1 MPMQISTTTSP
12 LFSATLRPERSL
24 RVAGGWI
31 GLVLAGI
38 VGTPFLIA
46 VPEFLLPGLAGF
58 GLAGAGLVALTIR
71 QSRAARRAEDILVW
85 PDQVEIV
92 IARKGEAR
100 QMRRFDPKR
109 VRLVLQRDEN
119 ERTTAMHL
127 HTDSES
133 IEIGAFMAIADK
145 SSFARAFGQ
154 ALRQARRA

>member
-1 MPMQISTTTSP
+1 MPMQTSTTTSP

-24 RVAGGWI
+24 RAAGGWI
-31 GLVLAGI
+31 GLFLAGI

-58 GLAGAGLVALTIR
+58 ALAGAGLLTLSIR
-71 QSRAARRAEDILVW
+71 HSRAEHRAEEIVVW
-85 PDQVEIV
+85 PDQVEITS
-92 IARKGEAR
+92 AKKGEAR

-127 HTDSES
+127 HSAGEA

-154 ALRQARRA
+154 ALRQARRG